1 MTAISTC
8 PDEHELLPLATGEPA
23 EAAVERH
30 LSTCPACRGR
40 VERLRAEVSELRR
53 ELGGAPAADP
63 STPDPAAE
71 GQGKPADGWP
81 HRSLP
86 GRARIHPFWM
96 TSS

>member
-8 PDEHELLPLATGEPA
+8 PDEHELLPLATGEPG
-23 EAAVERH
+23 EAAIERH
-30 LSTCPACRGR
+30 LSTCPACRER

-63 STPDPAAE
+63 AAPDPAAA
-71 GQGKPADGWP
+71 GDGKPADEWP
-81 HRSLP
+81 HRILT
-86 GRARIHPFWM
+86 GRALIHPFGV